1 MMIPAVHA
9 STALQRLTTGNS
21 SSAPLTSAKTQDIEA
36 FTQRLLAGGALAPE
50 HQVVNQLQDVQQS
63 LMKGIRDDSVVRQ
76 LSPESALTAQ
86 ARLASSAIGVDV
98 VAKVTGSFST
108 AINKLVSMQ

>member
-1 MMIPAVHA
+1 MTISAVQA
-9 STALQRLTTGNS
+9 STAFQRLS
-21 SSAPLTSAKTQDIEA
+21 SGTSASVTSAKSQDIEA
-36 FTQRLLAGGALAPE
+36 FTKRLLAGGTAAPE
-50 HQVVNQLQDVQQS
+50 HQVVNQLQKAQQS
-63 LMKGIRDDSVVRQ
+63 LMMGIRDDGVVRR
-76 LSPESALTAQ
+76 LSPESALNAQ